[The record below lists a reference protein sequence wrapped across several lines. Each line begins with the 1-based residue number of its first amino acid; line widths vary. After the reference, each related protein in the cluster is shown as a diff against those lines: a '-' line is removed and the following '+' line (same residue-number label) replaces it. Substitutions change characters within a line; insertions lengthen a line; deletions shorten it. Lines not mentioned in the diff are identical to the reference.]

1 MINQNYAIYLHSYN
15 GTGKMVNGSNA
26 QIAIAGASQGS
37 GGYQDVAVS
46 TSMSASGTGGSVG
59 ASLVVGGGDAPS
71 TPNEYSL
78 ETPYV
83 RYTPGSTSVSSDLV
97 RSNNASIY
105 DNRILLGKSC
115 MYRNDTNEVITIK
128 EVGIVMYNYAGNSH
142 RYFLMARK
150 VLKTPVTIEPGKTA
164 RIAYTI
170 GIPDS
175 DE

>member
-1 MINQNYAIYLHSYN
+1 MINQNYAIYLHSASGN
-15 GTGKMVNGSNA
+15 GKMVNGNNGAMAANYSSTGYPDL
-26 QIAIAGASQGS
+26 AI
-37 GGYQDVAVS
+37 S
-46 TSMSASGTGGSVG
+46 TSMSASGTSGSVG
-59 ASLVVGGGDAPS
+59 AVLVVGGGDAPS
-71 TPNEYSL
+71 TPDEYTL

-115 MYRNDTNEVITIK
+115 MYRNDTNEAITIK
-128 EVGIVMYNYAGNSH
+128 EVGIVMYNYAGGSH
-142 RYFLMARK
+142 RYYLMARK

-170 GIPDS
+170 GIPDN